1 MSNTRIVSRKTQRQE
16 KSKKNSINYKCQST
30 LLPSEFQTIE
40 LAAAIICCRRVLF
53 AIASIYGLPLH
64 RPNFICLT
72 NGMPA
77 FHQQNQNANRR
88 IILVL
93 PKIAFFKFRTNI
105 KQN

>member
-64 RPNFICLT
+64 LPNSSHLT
-72 NGMPA
+72 YQWHA
-77 FHQQNQNANRR
+77 RFSSTKSKRQQTYHFSFAKNR
-88 IILVL
+88 IFQI
-93 PKIAFFKFRTNI
+93 PHKY
-105 KQN
+105 